1 MATEQLITKLVDGV
15 VPSIQATVEQVDLQ
29 NALIVKNVGD
39 SGSTTE
45 NASLVL
51 AYDAD
56 GNIETITK
64 TVGTTVS
71 VKTLTYTDSVLT
83 GVSAWVEE

>member
-1 MATEQLITKLVDGV
+1 MATEQLITKLVDGA

-39 SGSTTE
+39 SGSVVE

-51 AYDAD
+51 GYDLD
-56 GNIETITK
+56 GNLETITK
-64 TVGTTVS
+64 TVGSEVS
-71 VKTLTYTDSVLT
+71 VKTLTYTDGVLT
-83 GVSAWVEE
+83 GVSAWVVT

>member
-51 AYDAD
+51 AYDED

>member
-1 MATEQLITKLVDGV
+1 MATEQLITKLVDGA

-29 NALIVKNVGD
+29 NALIVKNVGG
-39 SGSTTE
+39 SNSTTE

-51 AYDAD
+51 AYDLD
-56 GNIETITK
+56 GNISTITK

-71 VKTLTYTDSVLT
+71 VKTLTYTGSVLT
-83 GVSAWVEE
+83 NISAWVEV

>member
-1 MATEQLITKLVDGV
+1 MATEQLITKLVDGA

-51 AYDAD
+51 AYDVD
-56 GNIETITK
+56 GNISTITK

-71 VKTLTYTDSVLT
+71 VKTLTYTDGILT
-83 GVSAWVEE
+83 NISAWVEE

>member
-1 MATEQLITKLVDGV
+1 MATEQLITKLVDGA

-39 SGSTTE
+39 SGSVVE

-51 AYDAD
+51 GYDLD
-56 GNIETITK
+56 GNLETITK
-64 TVGTTVS
+64 TVGSEVS
-71 VKTLTYTDSVLT
+71 VKTLTYTDGILT
-83 GVSAWVEE
+83 NISAWVEE

>member
-39 SGSTTE
+39 SGSVVE

-51 AYDAD
+51 GYDLD
-56 GNIETITK
+56 GNLETITK
-64 TVGTTVS
+64 TVGSEVS
-71 VKTLTYTDSVLT
+71 VKTLTYTDGVLT
-83 GVSAWVEE
+83 NVSAWEEA

>member
-51 AYDAD
+51 AYDVD
-56 GNIETITK
+56 GNISTITK
-64 TVGTTVS
+64 TVDTTVS
-71 VKTLTYTDSVLT
+71 VKTLTYTDGVLT
-83 GVSAWVEE
+83 EVSAWVEE

>member
-39 SGSTTE
+39 SGSVVE

-51 AYDAD
+51 GYDLD
-56 GNIETITK
+56 GNLETITK
-64 TVGTTVS
+64 TVGGVVT
-71 VKTLTYTDSVLT
+71 VKTLTYTEGVLT
-83 GVSAWVEE
+83 NVSAWEEA

>member
-51 AYDAD
+51 AYDED

-71 VKTLTYTDSVLT
+71 VKTLTYTDGVLT